1 MSLQSA
7 RDFLQMIETDQ
18 DLKARLE
25 AAPDL
30 ESRWRIIQAAGRGF
44 TLEEFRQVV
53 EEMEAACSRELT
65 PGELQDI
72 AGGRGWC
79 ACKGPHYNY
88 LRL

>member
-7 RDFLQMIETDQ
+7 RDFLQRIESDPE
-18 DLKARLE
+18 LKGRLE
-25 AAPDL
+25 TAPDL
-30 ESRWRIIQAAGRGF
+30 ESRWRIIQAAGGGF

-53 EEMEAACSRELT
+53 EEIKEATARELT
-65 PGELQDI
+65 REELESI
-72 AGGRGWC
+72 GGGGGWC